1 MVGVFDVAEYVLSE
15 VGYVSTMKLQK
26 LVFYSQAYSLVAFD
40 EPLFSDDFEAWVN
53 GPVCPPLF
61 RAHKGLFV
69 VGKGDLRAEGDL
81 GKVTKEQAS
90 CVKHVVLALGK
101 LSGQELSAL
110 THAESPWLDAR
121 NGCSD
126 DERCTAV
133 IAKQAIKEYY
143 SSSACSN
150 VVFANLTS

>member
-1 MVGVFDVAEYVLSE
+1 MSLSTFCLKLASFHHEACVL
-15 VGYVSTMKLQK
+15 Q
-26 LVFYSQAYSLVAFD
+26 
-40 EPLFSDDFEAWVN
+40 SD
-53 GPVCPPLF
+53 
-61 RAHKGLFV
+61 LFV
-69 VGKGDLRAEGDL
+69 GEGDLQAGGDL
-81 GKVTKEQAS
+81 GKVTKKQAA

-150 VVFANLTS
+150 VAFANLTS